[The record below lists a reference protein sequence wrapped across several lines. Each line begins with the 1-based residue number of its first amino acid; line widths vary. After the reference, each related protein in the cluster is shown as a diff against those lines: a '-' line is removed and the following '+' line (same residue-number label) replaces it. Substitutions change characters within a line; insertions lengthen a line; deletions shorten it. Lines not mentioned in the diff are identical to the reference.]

1 MNKIIDGLFT
11 VLRSIMRFFL
21 ARKNVAVRFIFTLF
35 FSVVLVISVFSILV
49 LTIVQFLILFVSI
62 KEVDSVKSLSHM
74 LTVYTYKVLRYL
86 SLSEKRRPFP
96 FHAIPDELEPPEA
109 VDLTNPL
116 PETPLPE
123 TEETMNPDE
132 NLATAEKVAPE
143 TSTEAEAA
151 SEKESEETIIL
162 DYKEGEKKE

>member
-1 MNKIIDGLFT
+1 MNKIIDVLFT
-11 VLRSIMRFFL
+11 AFKSIIRFFL
-21 ARKNVAVRFIFTLF
+21 ARKNVAVRFVYTLF
-35 FSVVLVISVFSILV
+35 FAVVLVISVFSILV

-74 LTVYTYKVLRYL
+74 LTVYTYKVMRYL
-86 SLSEKRRPFP
+86 SLNEKQRPFP

-116 PETPLPE
+116 PV

-132 NLATAEKVAPE
+132 NLAAAEKIE
-143 TSTEAEAA
+143 TETAAETEAAA
-151 SEKESEETIIL
+151 EKESEETIIL
-162 DYKEGEKKE
+162 DYKEGEQEK